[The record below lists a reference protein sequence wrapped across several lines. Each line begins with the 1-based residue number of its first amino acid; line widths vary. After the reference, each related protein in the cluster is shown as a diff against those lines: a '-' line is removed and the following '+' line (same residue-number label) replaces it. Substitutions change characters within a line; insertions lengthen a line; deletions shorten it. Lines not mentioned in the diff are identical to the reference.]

1 MNDLSS
7 PPSETS
13 SERREVNQASLDLLY
28 EIGREVTGE
37 LDLHTLLHRVL
48 FLAMKNVGA
57 TSGSLIVIDENG
69 QAGESAFLMQGQ
81 SQSQTAL
88 QLRVT
93 YEQGMAGW
101 VARHR
106 QAVLAPDTSQDER
119 WLRRPDDADDR
130 TGPKSAVSAPILSS
144 EQLVGVIT
152 LVHPHPGFFTVEHLQ
167 LTQTI
172 AGWAGAAIL
181 RARLVDRLRAAN
193 QRYRELFEDSIDP
206 ILITNWQGEILE
218 SNRRAQCLIGLNLDD
233 LYSLKIHT
241 LHTLDERKL
250 GPDFEQLRDGGTLDY
265 ESVLHTFTAHDI
277 PVQVYVRSIHYD
289 GASHLQ
295 WILRDLTERKDLD
308 RLREDLIAMVYH
320 DLRSPL
326 ANISSSLEVL
336 SGMSE
341 LPTND
346 TITTLI
352 QIALRSTDRIQRLTD
367 SLLDLNR
374 LEAGQLVGQRHL
386 SALPDL
392 MQDALDAVALLVKEK
407 KMQVSLESAP
417 GLAEV
422 MIDCDMIRRV
432 IINLLENALKY
443 SPAGGPIQIELTPA
457 GEFVQV
463 SIRDQGPGIPEAD
476 QERVFEKFTRLRS
489 KEGPRGLGLGLAFCR
504 LAVTSHGGRIWVES
518 EPGQGSLFKFT
529 LPVALATPTVQSKD

>member
-7 PPSETS
+7 SHPSTPPD
-13 SERREVNQASLDLLY
+13 RREVNQASLDLLY

-57 TSGSLIVIDENG
+57 TSGSLIVIDEDG
-69 QAGESAFLMQGQ
+69 QPGESAFLMQGQ

-119 WLRRPDDADDR
+119 WLRRPDDAADR
-130 TGPKSAVSAPILSS
+130 TGAKSAVSAPILSG

-152 LVHPHPGFFTVEHLQ
+152 LVHPHPGFFTIEHLH
-167 LTQTI
+167 LTETI
-172 AGWAGAAIL
+172 ADWAGAAIL
-181 RARLVDRLRAAN
+181 RARLVDRLQAAN

-218 SNRRAQCLIGLNLDD
+218 CNRRAQCLIGLNLDE

-241 LHTLDERKL
+241 LHSPDERKL
-250 GPDFEQLRDGGTLDY
+250 GPEFQHLRDGAMLEY
-265 ESVLHTFTAHDI
+265 ESMLHTFTAQDI

-295 WILRDLTERKDLD
+295 WILRDITERKDLD

-336 SGMSE
+336 AGLSE
-341 LPTND
+341 SAASD
-346 TITTLI
+346 TITTLL
-352 QIALRSTDRIQRLTD
+352 QIALRSTERIQRLTD

-374 LEAGQLVGQRHL
+374 LEAGQVVGQRQPA
-386 SALPDL
+386 ALPDL
-392 MQDALDAVALLVKEK
+392 MTEALDTVALLVKDK
-407 KMQVSLESAP
+407 KMQVELNSAP
-417 GLAEV
+417 GLPEV

-443 SPAGGPIQIELTPA
+443 SPAGGQIWIKLTPA
-457 GEFVQV
+457 GEFVQA
-463 SIRDQGPGIPEAD
+463 SIRDQGPGIPVSD
-476 QERVFEKFTRLRS
+476 QERVFEKFTRLRG

-504 LAVTSHGGRIWVES
+504 LAVTSHSGRIWVES
-518 EPGQGSLFKFT
+518 QPGQGSAFKFT
-529 LPVALATPTVQSKD
+529 LPVAPAAPPDQSKD